1 MITVRL
7 LLKDYNHL
15 AKCLIPIGAQIN
27 MSMDDRIVMLKRHCR
42 QFTKEEARDKISAH
56 TR

>member
-15 AKCLIPIGAQIN
+15 TKCFVPLRAQIVL
-27 MSMDDRIVMLKRHCR
+27 SMEDRIAMLKRHCR
-42 QFTKEEARDKISAH
+42 QFTEEEARAKTTSR

>member
-1 MITVRL
+1 MIAVRL

-27 MSMDDRIVMLKRHCR
+27 MSMEDRIAMLKRHCR
-42 QFTKEEARDKISAH
+42 QFTKEEARAKITAH